1 MSNEE
6 VKEEV
11 ERVPEEVE
19 KVLKKEAEEV
29 QEVSEKVA
37 EEVQAVTEE
46 VEQKNEE
53 EFVNATKLK
62 CDYTVYRRER
72 AKLKMPVVEKCQ
84 KCGKNFKDGDEL
96 YTSYI
101 KNDETKQNYLIC
113 KKCTK

>member
-11 ERVPEEVE
+11 EKVPEEVE
-19 KVLKKEAEEV
+19 EVSKKVVEEV
-29 QEVSEKVA
+29 P
-37 EEVQAVTEE
+37 EEVQAVAEE